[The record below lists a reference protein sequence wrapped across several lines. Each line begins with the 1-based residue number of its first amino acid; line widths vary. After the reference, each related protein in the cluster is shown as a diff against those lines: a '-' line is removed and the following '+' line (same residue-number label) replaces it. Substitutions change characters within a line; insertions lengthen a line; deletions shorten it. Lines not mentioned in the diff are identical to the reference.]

1 MSNLDLVRSIYA
13 GVPGRVRRL
22 AEALGVSLV
31 ELAQLVEA
39 EKGA

>member
-1 MSNLDLVRSIYA
+1 MSANLDLVRSNMA
-13 GVPGRVRRL
+13 DLVRRL